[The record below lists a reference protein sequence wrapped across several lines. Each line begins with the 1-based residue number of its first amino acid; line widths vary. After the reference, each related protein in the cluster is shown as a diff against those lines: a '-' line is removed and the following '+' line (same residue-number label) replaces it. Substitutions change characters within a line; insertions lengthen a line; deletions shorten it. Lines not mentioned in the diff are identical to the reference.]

1 MEKIFQSGTEHI
13 ETENKNSDSKNGI
26 LDTIHDI
33 ADSLQQQFEEL
44 IGIESEKETFAKKC
58 K

>member
-33 ADSLQQQFEEL
+33 ADSLQQEFEE
-44 IGIESEKETFAKKC
+44 
-58 K
+58 